1 MHISVS
7 PLDMEHPLF
16 TSFVDAKVLLKVK
29 LISSK
34 PHKSTVSLIHIE
46 QLFTKETRFASTCS
60 GQNFNSTV
68 SFVCRTYGQNG
79 IDNLFTVVFNLS
91 FELFSLLLGNCNNFF
106 ILLFVDYVMAILHL
120 LKHGL
125 EILKESDFLW
135 QFLHLLSDLRKFLN
149 IDGFLLRVDTRDLH
163 ELFV

>member
-1 MHISVS
+1 
-7 PLDMEHPLF
+7 
-16 TSFVDAKVLLKVK
+16 
-29 LISSK
+29 
-34 PHKSTVSLIHIE
+34 
-46 QLFTKETRFASTCS
+46 
-60 GQNFNSTV
+60 
-68 SFVCRTYGQNG
+68 
-79 IDNLFTVVFNLS
+79 
-91 FELFSLLLGNCNNFF
+91 
-106 ILLFVDYVMAILHL
+106 MAILHL